1 MIVLC
6 CGMARDAK
14 RDRGSE
20 ILADHVNYS
29 RSRKEHNSADRLRTA
44 RRGGEVE
51 VEFLFGG
58 VADECPVVDE
68 PAAVAVAEVVEDD
81 AAGGAE
87 AGWHFEQVDEFLG
100 REAAGEVFGEDASGG
115 LEDALVSWAGCL
127 CDACDSLGNLL
138 AAGVGEDR
146 LE

>member
-1 MIVLC
+1 M
-6 CGMARDAK
+6 
-14 RDRGSE
+14 
-20 ILADHVNYS
+20 
-29 RSRKEHNSADRLRTA
+29 
-44 RRGGEVE
+44 
-51 VEFLFGG
+51 FGG

-87 AGWHFEQVDEFLG
+87 AGWHLEQVDEFLG
-100 REAAGEVFGEDASGG
+100 GEAAGEGLGEDACGG
-115 LEDALVSWAGCL
+115 LEDALVSWAGCF
-127 CDACDSLGNLL
+127 CDACDSPGNLL